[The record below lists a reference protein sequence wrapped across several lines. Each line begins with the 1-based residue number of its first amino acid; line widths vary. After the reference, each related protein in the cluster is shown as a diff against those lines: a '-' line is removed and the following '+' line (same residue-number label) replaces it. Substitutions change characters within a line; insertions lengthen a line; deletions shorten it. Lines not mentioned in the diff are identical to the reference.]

1 MRALGLT
8 QWHLVTVLPQGPR
21 ASDHDFAGCS
31 QSQVEFQSG
40 FLSIGLMYHPCMLT
54 HLHACV
60 APLPYPRGC
69 TPRDHTAHKRP
80 PGAGQLAT
88 WPSGPRA
95 RAGDQVRPPR
105 GARGP
110 RWRLGRPHTSGSH
123 DHAAR
128 AVALPFINPRMNTHT
143 LWRRVSMQGCCVY
156 RNDSDTD

>member
-69 TPRDHTAHKRP
+69 TVITQHISAH
-80 PGAGQLAT
+80 LALAS
-88 WPSGPRA
+88 WPHGLRSPEPA
-95 RAGDQVRPPR
+95 RGGRCALPVGR
-105 GARGP
+105 GARGGGWAGPILLVHMTMP
-110 RWRLGRPHTSGSH
+110 RH
-123 DHAAR
+123 

-143 LWRRVSMQGCCVY
+143 LWRRVSMQGCRVY